1 MKERFKVEAP
11 FEPSGDQPEAIEKLC
26 DGINKGFKFQTL
38 LGVTGSGKT
47 FTMAKIIEALNLPTL
62 VISPNKTLAVQL
74 YSEFREFFPH
84 NAVEL
89 FMSYYDYYRP
99 EAYIPETDTYLPKD
113 AAINEDIDKMR
124 LSAISSLLSRRDVVV
139 VASVSCIY
147 SLENPEVFAGSA
159 FSITEGMKMNT
170 KFFMRRLSQISY
182 ERNDIELRP
191 GNFRSRG
198 FKVDVFPPHAQ
209 GIISVVFD
217 DDVIESIYESDPLT
231 GERMFS
237 YHSYTFFPS
246 KYFVT
251 SEQLIRN
258 VVDQVMVELDKQ
270 VRQFKEEGKYIEA
283 QRIEERT
290 KYDMEMLLST
300 GYCSGIENYSRYFS
314 GRREGQRPYTLL
326 DYFRRPYLMFI
337 DESHLTIPQ
346 IRAMF
351 HGEMQRK
358 ETLVRFGFRLPSAKD
373 NRPLNFDEFLSL
385 VDKVIFVSATPGP
398 YELEVSKQVVEQI
411 VRPTGLVDPEVVVKP
426 AKNQVD
432 DLVRELTRVVQHGER
447 ALVLTLTKQMAE
459 KLSTYLSSL
468 KFKVRYLHSE
478 IDVIERSQVLKE
490 LRTGVIDI
498 IVGINLL
505 REGLDLP
512 EVSLVAVLDA
522 DKEGFLRS
530 ERSLIQMIGRA
541 SRNVNGRVILYA
553 DQLTDSLRSAVD
565 ETNRRR
571 EKQLAY
577 NKEHGITP
585 QTVRK
590 RVVDYLDFISGAA
603 SGSRM
608 TKEEANAMLLQL
620 EQEMYEAA
628 EALEFEK
635 AIVIRDKIKELKL
648 AYKV

>member
-26 DGINKGFKFQTL
+26 DGINKGFQFQTL

>member
-26 DGINKGFKFQTL
+26 DGINKDFQFQTL

>member
-1 MKERFKVEAP
+1 
-11 FEPSGDQPEAIEKLC
+11 
-26 DGINKGFKFQTL
+26 
-38 LGVTGSGKT
+38 
-47 FTMAKIIEALNLPTL
+47 
-62 VISPNKTLAVQL
+62 
-74 YSEFREFFPH
+74 
-84 NAVEL
+84 
-89 FMSYYDYYRP
+89 MSYYDYYRP